1 MEGSAST
8 HGQAPSVLEPAGTT
22 VQQGGHGDWRFAML
36 FVVGVLAI
44 YIVIGIAVYSLVTV
58 LL

>member
-8 HGQAPSVLEPAGTT
+8 HGRAPSALEPAGTT
-22 VQQGGHGDWRFAML
+22 VQQGGHGGRHLAML
-36 FVVGVLAI
+36 FVAGVLAI